1 MLKTNADKL
10 VVLSVVG
17 EITPAIWPANR
28 LYRVGHDGVVR
39 VLPGTGGIC
48 YSHIIGD
55 SAVDLVGDH
64 VEPGVSISSS
74 DKDIRSSLN
83 TFSCVG
89 NQAVVIS
96 GSAKGDAGVIC
107 GMHGGV
113 DNVMVDFPLA
123 TLEKLAI
130 GDKIQVKSFGTGLS
144 LTDYPEIRVL
154 NCDPRI
160 LNAWKVKPIKGGL
173 EVPVTHLVPAKVMG
187 SGLGAVSCHT
197 GDYDIQLFDPQ
208 VVAEHRLHTLRFGDI
223 VAITDADHSHGR
235 HFRQGAISIG
245 VIVHSDST
253 MSGHGPGVTTL
264 LTAPKSSLL
273 QPKLS
278 SDANIGKILKV
289 GRWRR
294 SLSTSRTKRQKRA

>member
-10 VVLSVVG
+10 VALSVMG
-17 EITPAIWPANR
+17 EIPAAIWPASR

-48 YSHIIGD
+48 YSHVIGD

-64 VEPGVSISSS
+64 VEPGVSLSSP

-89 NQAVVIS
+89 NYAFVVA
-96 GSAKGDAGVIC
+96 GAAKGDRGVVC

-113 DNVMVDFPLA
+113 DNVMVDFPA
-123 TLEKLAI
+123 STLDKLVI
-130 GDKIQVKSFGTGLS
+130 GDKIQIRSFGTGLV
-144 LTDYPEIRVL
+144 LTDYPELRVL

-160 LNAWKVKPIKGGL
+160 FKHWKIKPLKRGL
-173 EVPVTHLVPAKVMG
+173 EVPVSHIVPAKIMG
-187 SGLGAVSCHT
+187 SGLGAVTCHT

-208 VVAEHRLHTLRFGDI
+208 VVAEYNLNTLRFGDI
-223 VAITDADHSHGR
+223 VAIVDADHSHGR
-235 HFRQGAISIG
+235 HYRQGAISVG

-264 LTAPKSSLL
+264 LTAADGSMLTPKISSA
-273 QPKLS
+273 
-278 SDANIGKILKV
+278 ANIGNILKL
-289 GRWRR
+289 GRWRKP
-294 SLSTSRTKRQKRA
+294 SSSSAQGKRK